1 MQKIGDSAFNS
12 IKSVTDFTNFSL
24 SVLNYLNLRDY
35 GHFYQIADSS
45 TAPFETYLL
54 SYFILSKV
62 NFDISKLPNVPYNF
76 PSDTALDGTPYN
88 DFDYMLT
95 GDRLC
100 WGSTS
105 QEIVNSL
112 FISVPNPSQRK
123 LPTLGRLDRYFIVL
137 AVHSVSRVQLKQL
150 LR

>member
-1 MQKIGDSAFNS
+1 MHKIGDSAFNS
-12 IKSVTDFTNFSL
+12 IKSATDFTNFSL
-24 SVLNYLNLRDY
+24 SALNYLNLRDY
-35 GHFYQIADSS
+35 GHFYHIADSP
-45 TAPFETYLL
+45 TAPSETYLL
-54 SYFILSKV
+54 SYFILSYV
-62 NFDISKLPNVPYNF
+62 NFDISKLRNVAYNF
-76 PSDTALDGTPYN
+76 PSDTAYDGTAYN
-88 DFDYMLT
+88 DNDYMLT

-105 QEIVNSL
+105 QDIVHFL

-137 AVHSVSRVQLKQL
+137 AVYSASRVQLKQL